1 MSRVRW
7 THLYHKLGQTEADW
21 ALNVCLKL
29 TNRIKFT
36 SKEFCKLLFFVGLFF
51 AYVRYFMKRNVF
63 ICIEIFQCVCFSA
76 SLSIFLLGKRIVA
89 TGVYV
94 SSAAK
99 NFVWG
104 GQSNLLTSS
113 WVRLFHLIIFQQ
125 LKIDIKHQLKSQ
137 QVFFGTG
144 YGLACLILAAV
155 RYMLFCAIFATFWLW
170 DVFPHPL

>member
-1 MSRVRW
+1 
-7 THLYHKLGQTEADW
+7 
-21 ALNVCLKL
+21 
-29 TNRIKFT
+29 
-36 SKEFCKLLFFVGLFF
+36 
-51 AYVRYFMKRNVF
+51 MKRNVF

-113 WVRLFHLIIFQQ
+113 
-125 LKIDIKHQLKSQ
+125 
-137 QVFFGTG
+137 
-144 YGLACLILAAV
+144 
-155 RYMLFCAIFATFWLW
+155 
-170 DVFPHPL
+170 